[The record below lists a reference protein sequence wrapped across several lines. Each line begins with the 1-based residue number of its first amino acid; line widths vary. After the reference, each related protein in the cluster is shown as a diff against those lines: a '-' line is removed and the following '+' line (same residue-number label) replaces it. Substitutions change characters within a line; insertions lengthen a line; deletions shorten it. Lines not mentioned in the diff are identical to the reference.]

1 MKIYN
6 KQMDN
11 TDINNKPMDNFDQE
25 FYNPENELNEKYSN
39 TIHMHR
45 VSRGTRKCD
54 TIIQGLIFDSAEKSK
69 EFISSVSKKF
79 GINGCCKKMEDYDKK
94 NNVYIFTGDKRD
106 EITNILVETYKRD
119 IDFIKYHG

>member
-1 MKIYN
+1 MNDKE
-6 KQMDN
+6 
-11 TDINNKPMDNFDQE
+11 TDGFEQE

-45 VSRGTRKCD
+45 VSRGTKKCD
-54 TIIQGLIFDSAEKSK
+54 TIIQGLIFSSPEQSK
-69 EFISSVSKKF
+69 EFISLVSKKF

-106 EITNILVETYKRD
+106 AIAEILVDSYGRD
-119 IDFIKYHG
+119 LDFIKYHG